1 MPKPENRCDTAAVF
15 GSILKLTLDRNTR
28 PMPTLLLPKD
38 TELMKNTAVL
48 ETNDLI
54 NHPDFFL
61 LDSELSDR
69 EIALRD
75 KVRTFG
81 IEHVRPV
88 INDHWERAAFPYEV
102 LPAVKE
108 LDIVGSFIQG
118 YGAPGFSRREAG
130 LLSRELGRIDGS
142 FCTFLGAHANL
153 AMGSIYLL
161 GNEEQRQRWLPDMAE
176 LTSIGAFAL
185 TEPRHGSD
193 SVSLETSAYRDGDS
207 WVLNGHK
214 RWIGNGDVADV
225 TVVYARDESDGEV
238 KAFVV
243 EKINGQFPEGY
254 KPEVIEGKVG
264 KRAILQADI
273 TIDNV
278 RVSNDNQLEF
288 GQSFQD
294 VNRVLQATRGGA
306 SWEALGHAMAAFE
319 HAARYAL
326 NREQFGAPIAH
337 FQLVQEKLA
346 TMLADVTSMQLM
358 CMRLAELQT
367 RNEDSQEIA
376 SMVKMVTSRKALAVC
391 REARDMMGGNGL
403 LLESHVARH
412 LTDMEVISTYEGT
425 DSMQA
430 LIVGRAITGKS
441 AFTTKRH

>member
-1 MPKPENRCDTAAVF
+1 MLATN
-15 GSILKLTLDRNTR
+15 
-28 PMPTLLLPKD
+28 
-38 TELMKNTAVL
+38 ELI
-48 ETNDLI
+48 D
-54 NHPDFFL
+54 HPDFLL
-61 LDSELSDR
+61 LDRELNEQ

-75 KVRTFG
+75 KIRTFG

-88 INDHWERAAFPYEV
+88 INEHWERAEFPYEV

-108 LDIVGSFIQG
+108 LGIVGSFVEG

-161 GNEEQRQRWLPDMAE
+161 GNEEQRQRWLPGMAS
-176 LTSIGAFAL
+176 LDKLGAFAL
-185 TEPRHGSD
+185 TEPKHGSD
-193 SVSLETSAYRDGDS
+193 SVALETSARRDGDS
-207 WVLNGHK
+207 WILNGHK
-214 RWIGNGDVADV
+214 RWIGNGHAADV
-225 TVVYARDESDGEV
+225 TVLYARDETDGEV
-238 KAFVV
+238 KAFVI
-243 EKINGQFPEGY
+243 EKENGEFPKGY
-254 KPEVIEGKVG
+254 KPVVIEGKIG
-264 KRAILQADI
+264 KRGILQADI
-273 TIDNV
+273 TIENV
-278 RVSNDNQLEF
+278 RIPDDNQLEF
-288 GQSFQD
+288 GQSFKD

-326 NREQFGAPIAH
+326 NREQFGAPLAH

-346 TMLADVTSMQLM
+346 TMLADVTTMQLL

-367 RNEDSQEIA
+367 RGEDNQAIA
-376 SMVKMVTSRKALAVC
+376 SMVKMTTSRKALAVC

-403 LLESHVARH
+403 LLENHVARH

-430 LIVGRAITGKS
+430 LIVGRAITGTS
-441 AFTTKRH
+441 AFTPKTR

>member
-1 MPKPENRCDTAAVF
+1 MNRTSV
-15 GSILKLTLDRNTR
+15 LLDS
-28 PMPTLLLPKD
+28 
-38 TELMKNTAVL
+38 
-48 ETNDLI
+48 NDLI
-54 NHPDFFL
+54 DHPDFLL
-61 LDSELSDR
+61 LDHELNNN

-75 KVRTFG
+75 KIREFG
-81 IEHVRPV
+81 IAHVRPV
-88 INDHWERAAFPYEV
+88 INDYWERAAFPYEV
-102 LPAVKE
+102 LPAVKD
-108 LDIVGSFIQG
+108 LGIVGSFIEG

-161 GNEEQRQRWLPDMAE
+161 GNEEQRQRWLPAMAR
-176 LTSIGAFAL
+176 LDKLGAFAL
-185 TEPRHGSD
+185 TEPNHGSD
-193 SVSLETSAYRDGDS
+193 SVALDTSAHRDGDS
-207 WVLNGHK
+207 WILNGHK
-214 RWIGNGDVADV
+214 RWIGNGHAADV
-225 TVVYARDESDGEV
+225 TVVYARNDADGEV
-238 KAFVV
+238 KAFVI
-243 EKINGQFPEGY
+243 EKEHDEFPSGY
-254 KPEVIEGKVG
+254 TPTVIEGKIG

-278 RVSNDNQLEF
+278 RVPADNQLEF
-288 GQSFQD
+288 GQSFAD

-337 FQLVQEKLA
+337 YQLVQEKLA
-346 TMLADVTSMQLM
+346 TMLADVTTMQLL

-367 RNEDSQEIA
+367 RGEDTQAIA
-376 SMVKMVTSRKALAVC
+376 SMVKMTTSRKALAVC

-403 LLESHVARH
+403 LLENHVARH

-430 LIVGRAITGKS
+430 LIVGRAITGTS
-441 AFTTKRH
+441 AFTSKRR

>member
-1 MPKPENRCDTAAVF
+1 M
-15 GSILKLTLDRNTR
+15 
-28 PMPTLLLPKD
+28 
-38 TELMKNTAVL
+38 L
-48 ETNDLI
+48 ETNELI
-54 NHPDFFL
+54 DHPDFFM
-61 LDSELSDR
+61 LDQELSDE

-75 KVRTFG
+75 KIRDFG
-81 IEHVRPV
+81 ITHVRPV
-88 INDHWERAAFPYEV
+88 INDSWERAESPYET
-102 LPAVKE
+102 LPE
-108 LDIVGSFIQG
+108 LKKLGIVGSFVQG

-142 FCTFLGAHANL
+142 FCTFLGVHANL

-161 GNEEQRQRWLPDMAE
+161 GNEEQRQRWLPAMAA
-176 LTSIGAFAL
+176 LDKTGAFAL
-185 TEPRHGSD
+185 TEPTHGSD
-193 SVSLETSAYRDGDS
+193 SVALETSARRDGDS
-207 WVLNGHK
+207 WILNGHK
-214 RWIGNGDVADV
+214 RWIGNGHAADV
-225 TVVYARDESDGEV
+225 TVVYARDEADGDV

-243 EKINGQFPEGY
+243 EKQAGAFPEGY
-254 KPEVIEGKVG
+254 HPVVIEGKIG
-264 KRAILQADI
+264 KRSILQADI

-278 RVSNDNQLEF
+278 RVSHDNQLEH
-288 GQSFQD
+288 GQSFKD

-337 FQLVQEKLA
+337 YQLVQEKLA
-346 TMLADVTSMQLM
+346 TMLADVTTMQLM

-367 RNEDSQEIA
+367 RGEDTQAIA
-376 SMVKMVTSRKALAVC
+376 SMVKMTTSRKALAVC

-403 LLESHVARH
+403 LLENHVARH

-430 LIVGRAITGKS
+430 LIVGREITGKS
-441 AFTTKRH
+441 AFTVQARPRP

>member
-1 MPKPENRCDTAAVF
+1 MLATN
-15 GSILKLTLDRNTR
+15 
-28 PMPTLLLPKD
+28 
-38 TELMKNTAVL
+38 ELI
-48 ETNDLI
+48 D
-54 NHPDFFL
+54 HPDFL
-61 LDSELSDR
+61 MLDCELNEQ

-75 KVRTFG
+75 KIRTFG

-88 INDHWERAAFPYEV
+88 INEHWERAAFPYEI

-108 LDIVGSFIQG
+108 LGIVGSFIEG

-161 GNEEQRQRWLPDMAE
+161 GNEEQRQRWLPDMAT
-176 LTSIGAFAL
+176 LAKLGAFAL
-185 TEPRHGSD
+185 TEPKHGSD
-193 SVSLETSAYRDGDS
+193 SVALETSARRDGDS
-207 WVLNGHK
+207 WILNGRK
-214 RWIGNGDVADV
+214 RWIGNGHAADV
-225 TVVYARDESDGEV
+225 TVLYARDETDGEV
-238 KAFVV
+238 KAFVI
-243 EKINGQFPEGY
+243 EEANGEFPNGY
-254 KPEVIEGKVG
+254 KPVVIEGKIG
-264 KRAILQADI
+264 KRGILQADI

-278 RVSNDNQLEF
+278 RVPDENQLEF
-288 GQSFQD
+288 GQSFKD

-326 NREQFGAPIAH
+326 NREQFGAPLAH

-346 TMLADVTSMQLM
+346 TMLADVTTMQLL

-367 RNEDSQEIA
+367 RGEDNQAIA
-376 SMVKMVTSRKALAVC
+376 SMVKMTTSRKALAVC

-403 LLESHVARH
+403 LLENHVARH

-430 LIVGRAITGKS
+430 LIVGRAITGTS
-441 AFTTKRH
+441 AFTPKTR